1 MKFLILKWVG
11 YIVLTLIYK
20 TCRFKINGQNNLEKI
35 NKNKPVLLC
44 VWHGRMLFPIFYVI
58 KNKVKSWAIAS
69 PYNDGKIMAEILQ
82 KWNIK
87 IIQGSSNRNAKN
99 VLQKINEIYTKETG
113 AIIAIT
119 NDGPKG
125 PPRIAK
131 PGAINLAYKLNAK
144 IIFISGK
151 SSSYWKLKTWDN
163 FILPKPFASNHV
175 YMKELTFKDFDD
187 GKESIDTFITKEM
200 NGFQNQIDQNLI

>member
-11 YIVLTLIYK
+11 YFVLTLIYK
-20 TCRFKINGQNNLEKI
+20 TCRFKINGQNNFEKI

-99 VLQKINEIYTKETG
+99 VLKKINEIYAQEAG

-125 PPRIAK
+125 PRHVAKNGSLEIAK
-131 PGAINLAYKLNAK
+131 QYDAQ
-144 IIFISGK
+144 IITITGDATRKWIFNS
-151 SSSYWKLKTWDN
+151 WDK
-163 FILPKPFASNHV
+163 FYLPKPFSKIIIDVAPVLINEKRSDLSKVVSKYMVYHEQNVSN
-175 YMKELTFKDFDD
+175 KL
-187 GKESIDTFITKEM
+187 
-200 NGFQNQIDQNLI
+200 

>member
-20 TCRFKINGQNNLEKI
+20 TCQFKINGQNNFEKI
-35 NKNKPVLLC
+35 NKNRPVLLC

-58 KNKVKSWAIAS
+58 KNKVNSWAIAS

-125 PPRIAK
+125 PRHVAKNGSLEIAK
-131 PGAINLAYKLNAK
+131 QYDAQ
-144 IIFISGK
+144 IITITGDATHKWVFNS
-151 SSSYWKLKTWDN
+151 WDK
-163 FILPKPFASNHV
+163 FYLPKPFSKIIIDVAPVLISEKGDDLSKVVSKYMVYHEQNVSN
-175 YMKELTFKDFDD
+175 KL
-187 GKESIDTFITKEM
+187 
-200 NGFQNQIDQNLI
+200 